1 MKSAKKYEY
10 HDHQDHDHLRHLC
23 QGGEQQDHGDL
34 VQQHIGEV
42 CTGHCWH
49 SSPPGLIIYL
59 SSYHHCSMKGRR
71 KGNIDTFRYD
81 DDYGNDNDLK
91 ISPTSVLPSV
101 YVLNP
106 STLSATLI
114 QPNNF
119 TNEKIARRSENV
131 INKGIGQIRH
141 DHFN

>member
-1 MKSAKKYEY
+1 ME
-10 HDHQDHDHLRHLC
+10 
-23 QGGEQQDHGDL
+23 
-34 VQQHIGEV
+34 
-42 CTGHCWH
+42 
-49 SSPPGLIIYL
+49 
-59 SSYHHCSMKGRR
+59 RR

-81 DDYGNDNDLK
+81 DDYGNDIDLK